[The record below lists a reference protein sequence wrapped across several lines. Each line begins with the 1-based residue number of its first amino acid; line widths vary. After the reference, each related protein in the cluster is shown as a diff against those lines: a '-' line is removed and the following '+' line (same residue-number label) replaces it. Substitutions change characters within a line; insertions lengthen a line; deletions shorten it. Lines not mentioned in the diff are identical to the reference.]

1 MLIKIL
7 VIIALVLLIGTFFF
21 LRRRI
26 IKQKKKRNQ
35 AAFDILKEDALC
47 NALTNPVLTGRV
59 EESRYQLE
67 DKVMLQLLTKQAK
80 KKVNY
85 IFNPEKVITFGRNPK
100 TSDVCLRDPLV
111 SGTHCTIFKNEDK
124 VWIKDMGSSNGTI
137 VKRKR
142 TRCVLENEEA
152 LELKDKDVFQIGEIS
167 FRVKL
172 FYINRKYL

>member
-7 VIIALVLLIGTFFF
+7 IIVALVLLLGTLFF
-21 LRRRI
+21 LKRRI
-26 IKQKKKRNQ
+26 NKQRKKKNQ

-47 NALTNPVLTGRV
+47 NALTNPVLTGKV
-59 EESRYQLE
+59 EEYRYQLE
-67 DKVMLQLLTKQAK
+67 DKVMLQLITKQAK

-111 SGTHCTIFKNEDK
+111 SLTHCTIFKSQDK
-124 VWIKDMGSSNGTI
+124 VWIKDMGSSNKTI

-142 TRCVLENEEA
+142 NKCVLENEEA
-152 LELKDKDVFQIGEIS
+152 LELKNKDIFQIGEVS

-172 FYINRKYL
+172 FYINKKYL